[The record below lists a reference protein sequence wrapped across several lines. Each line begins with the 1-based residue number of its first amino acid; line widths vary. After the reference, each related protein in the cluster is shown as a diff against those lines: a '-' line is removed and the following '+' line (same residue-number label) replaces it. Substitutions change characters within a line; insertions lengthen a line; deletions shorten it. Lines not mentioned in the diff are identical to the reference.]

1 MHARELVELAAVVA
15 AQGPVLVRQGG
26 PVPSSSIEQYW
37 VASKC
42 RMDRWG
48 QSLKQLTEAAPSSG
62 PDRRHA
68 QWPHV
73 RGVLEEILT
82 GEVLTRVWT
91 AVMCAHDRR
100 RGTDAA
106 EPVARSVMIG
116 HLEARHR
123 VLTLLVEGPAIDA
136 EAAVK
141 LNRLRRRTERW
152 TDMLVGYLAGLD
164 DLSEFAVDPVRAR
177 DFAED
182 LRYQAQW
189 EGGRYAWPL
198 VLASLRAAF
207 GQGLSPISP
216 SADLNAKIAASILT
230 CFSPDLFDSTGLF
243 RSLWLSR
250 LTHITDDT
258 ACMIEELLRGGEHPP
273 RHPSDPIPGRLDE
286 HLRRFGG

>member
-26 PVPSSSIEQYW
+26 PVPSSSVEPYW

-42 RMDRWG
+42 RLDRWG
-48 QSLKQLTEAAPSSG
+48 RSLRQLADEAANGG
-62 PDRRHA
+62 PEWQRSR
-68 QWPHV
+68 WPRL

-82 GEVLTRVWT
+82 GEVLTRVWA
-91 AVMCAHDRR
+91 AVMSAYDRR
-100 RGTDAA
+100 RGTDLA
-106 EPVARSVMIG
+106 EPVVRSVLIG

-123 VLTLLVEGPAIDA
+123 VLTLLVQGPGIDS

-152 TDMLVGYLAGLD
+152 TDMLIGYLAGLD
-164 DLSEFAVDPVRAR
+164 DVSEFAIDPVRAN

-182 LRYQAQW
+182 LRYQAQLS
-189 EGGRYAWPL
+189 GGRHVWPL

-207 GQGLSPISP
+207 RQGLTPTSPN
-216 SADLNAKIAASILT
+216 ADLNAKIAAAILS
-230 CFSPDLFDSTGLF
+230 CFPPELFDSTGIF

-250 LTHITDDT
+250 LTNVTSD
-258 ACMIEELLRGGEHPP
+258 AEGMIEELLTVDDRA
-273 RHPSDPIPGRLDE
+273 PIRLEDR
-286 HLRRFGG
+286 LKRFGV